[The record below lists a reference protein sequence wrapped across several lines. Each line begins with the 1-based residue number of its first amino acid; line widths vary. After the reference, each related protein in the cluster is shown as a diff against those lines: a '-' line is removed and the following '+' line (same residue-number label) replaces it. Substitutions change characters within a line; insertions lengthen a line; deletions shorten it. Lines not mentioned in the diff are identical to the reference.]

1 MTPPGFGEAAEG
13 GATTVV
19 QTPFK
24 VVDED
29 GVEWN
34 LRLTSF
40 DGQVSIEAYRFKPGE
55 RIQRDLARM
64 DVSQALFVAGALE
77 RLAKTAGQ
85 EVVDEVHEL

>member
-1 MTPPGFGEAAEG
+1 MPAGFGEAATG
-13 GATTVV
+13 GSTTVV

-40 DGQVSIEAYRFKPGE
+40 DGQVAIEAYRFKPGE
-55 RIQRDLARM
+55 RVQRDLARM
-64 DVSQALFVAGALE
+64 GPGEALFLSEALE
-77 RLAKTAGQ
+77 RLAKTAG
-85 EVVDEVHEL
+85 EDVVDEVHEL